1 MDSASLEYPYP
12 SEVNVGDL
20 VSIKLSQTNYVS
32 WKSRMFRLIESHG
45 LDGFINGKI
54 TPPPQRI
61 TIADDSSDNGTKEVK
76 NPDYEDW
83 QRSDGLLKRWIL
95 AMVSEVIYML
105 ILRFETA
112 KDLWTAL
119 EEMFEIG
126 AGKDLSPYLPLHKAA
141 INGDWKTAE
150 SYFQRAPDPDAIK
163 ATITGA
169 SETALA
175 VAVRSPTRNH
185 FVKKLVDKM
194 SENDFAMVN
203 DYGSTALHIA
213 ASSGNTEAAK
223 LLVEKNTYLLYLQNK
238 YKNLPLHVAAARGK
252 RDMVVYLMKVT
263 REDDDAKPFEGES
276 GVRLVQKLIDG
287 GLYDIALNL
296 VKRHSKLA
304 FGNPSPL
311 EAIAQKQS
319 AFRSGARLNYWQCL
333 LYWGKSSQSF
343 SSSLCLI

>member
-1 MDSASLEYPYP
+1 M
-12 SEVNVGDL
+12 
-20 VSIKLSQTNYVS
+20 
-32 WKSRMFRLIESHG
+32 
-45 LDGFINGKI
+45 KI
-54 TPPPQRI
+54 PQR
-61 TIADDSSDNGTKEVK
+61 TYKMR
-76 NPDYEDW
+76 
-83 QRSDGLLKRWIL
+83 RSCDRDPELPLNI
-95 AMVSEVIYML
+95 L
-105 ILRFETA
+105 ILVLELDT
-112 KDLWTAL
+112 DL
-119 EEMFEIG
+119 EG

-194 SENDFAMVN
+194 SENDLAMVN

-223 LLVEKNTYLLYLQNK
+223 LLVEKNTCLLYLQNK

-319 AFRSGARLNYWQCL
+319 AFPSGARLNYWQCL
-333 LYWGKSSQSF
+333 LYW
-343 SSSLCLI
+343 